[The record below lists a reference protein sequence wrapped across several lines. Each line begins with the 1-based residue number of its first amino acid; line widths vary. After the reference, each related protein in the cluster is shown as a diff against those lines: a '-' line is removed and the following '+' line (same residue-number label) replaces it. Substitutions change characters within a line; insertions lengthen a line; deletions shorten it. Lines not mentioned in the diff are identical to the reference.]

1 MIKPYL
7 YVQKSKGKGRG
18 VFTNED
24 IPAGTRIETSP
35 VLVLSHEDTILADK
49 TFLHNYLFLW
59 GDDESESIV
68 ALGFCSIYNHD
79 YTPNCKYEMDFEEET
94 MSIIT
99 RKAIKKGE
107 ELTINY
113 NGVPTNKSP
122 LWFDMAAADG
132 TAEEP
137 KKGKNKEKKK
147 KKKK

>member
-18 VFTNED
+18 VFTNDD

-113 NGVPTNKSP
+113 NGVPTNKAP
-122 LWFDMAAADG
+122 LWFDMAPADAA
-132 TAEEP
+132 AETS
-137 KKGKNKEKKK
+137 KKSKDKDKKK

>member
-35 VLVLSHEDTILADK
+35 VLVLDHEDTVLADR
-49 TFLHNYLFLW
+49 TFLHNYIFLW
-59 GDDESESIV
+59 GDDESESCI

-79 YTPNCKYEMDFEEET
+79 YSPNCKYEMDFEEET

-99 RKAIKKGE
+99 RRDVKKGE
-107 ELTINY
+107 ELLINY
-113 NGVPTNKSP
+113 NGEPTSKDP
-122 LWFDMAAADG
+122 LWFDIKSD
-132 TAEEP
+132 TPEP
-137 KKGKNKEKKK
+137 KKKKKSKEKKK
-147 KKKK
+147 